1 MAVTDF
7 FTDIGVVQL
16 LVIALAALSARAFY
30 LRYLHPL
37 SRYPGPFLASQ
48 TDFWKLIAYARGKQH
63 TVDYTLHEVYGPIVR
78 DGPNSLRFSDL
89 EAFKAIYGFKNFEKT
104 DYYVLA
110 GAPERRKFALF
121 QLRGEEQHRIRRKQ
135 IVFPSFSAKAIA
147 SYEPVIARNL
157 SLWLEKLGDDVP
169 LGGGNLNIAPRI
181 RYMPMDTGTNT
192 TLVTEIAHGNSMG
205 FVAANRDLHGV
216 IAEKERMTRSVNIY
230 AQVHWLGR
238 LLGSKLLWPKV
249 TKPRI
254 DEQGQILGLG
264 AIFDV
269 SRASN
274 FSIETKALT
283 GVSPQFSR
291 KAFYAALGE
300 GAKSLPH
307 SVLKGFVET
316 PPDAARAWGNEQKLE
331 DLGSLV
337 MGGTGSTTAG
347 SCACLYHL
355 GTHPSWQQAILS
367 EITPLLTSDPTNT
380 PPSLPFSALSKSAS
394 LRAVI
399 KESLRMTPPFV
410 SVFERQVG
418 KGVEAAIPGL
428 VAPLPLGTRVGC
440 NHYVITRSKAVFGED
455 ADEFKPE
462 RWLIED
468 DAKLRQMEDGW
479 AVFGRGARVCI
490 AKDIAL
496 MFLTKAVAAMVLKW
510 EFEVKEGSM
519 KSVNG
524 IDMQVRE
531 LPISLKAR

>member
-7 FTDIGVVQL
+7 STDIGVVQL
-16 LVIALAALSARAFY
+16 LVIVLAALSARAFY

-48 TDFWKLIAYARGKQH
+48 TDFWKLIAYARGEQH
-63 TVDYTLHEVYGPIVR
+63 TVDCRLHEVYGPIVR
-78 DGPNSLRFSDL
+78 DGPNSLRFSDP

-110 GAPERRKFALF
+110 GTPERRKFGLF

-147 SYEPVIARNL
+147 SYEPVISRNL
-157 SLWLEKLGDDVP
+157 GLWLEKLGDDLP
-169 LGGGNLNIAPRI
+169 SGGGNLNIAPRI
-181 RYMPMDTGTNT
+181 RYMPMDT
-192 TLVTEIAHGNSMG
+192 VTEIAHGNSMA

-216 IAEKERMTRSVNIY
+216 IAEKE
-230 AQVHWLGR
+230 
-238 LLGSKLLWPKV
+238 
-249 TKPRI
+249 
-254 DEQGQILGLG
+254 
-264 AIFDV
+264 
-269 SRASN
+269 
-274 FSIETKALT
+274 
-283 GVSPQFSR
+283 FSR

-347 SCACLYHL
+347 FCACLYHL

-367 EITPLLTSDPTNT
+367 EITPLLTSEPTYT
-380 PPSLPFSALSKSAS
+380 PPSLPFSTLSKSAS

-468 DAKLRQMEDGW
+468 DAKLRQMKDGW

-510 EFEVKEGSM
+510 EFEVKAGSM

-531 LPISLKAR
+531 LPISLRAR